1 MPVCLPYFVA
11 ANATNLLRQYA
22 LPRCVVM
29 LAIRRA
35 CGLCS
40 WLLMVVGVG
49 GCGWLVEVGFG
60 VGGLMCLCGCWGWH
74 VSLEMKRAG
83 DLFPN
88 HPKERTDSV
97 RQ

>member
-1 MPVCLPYFVA
+1 
-11 ANATNLLRQYA
+11 
-22 LPRCVVM
+22 M

-35 CGLCS
+35 CGLCA
-40 WLLMVVGVG
+40 WLLNNMVDGGWWLWLASWGGVW
-49 GCGWLVEVGFG
+49 CWFVVVFVCLLG
-60 VGGLMCLCGCWGWH
+60 VARFFF
-74 VSLEMKRAG
+74 EMKRAG